1 MIRCKLYLSFF
12 IINIRVLYYKRFLL
26 NRTTT
31 FFTKWSEGMKAIPL
45 FLIISLIHI
54 VYNYNIF
61 SKITWTSCHK
71 CISIQIILVK
81 VQKNKKKHL
90 KCISIQIILVKVQKN
105 KKASKKIRNINLIKI
120 RYLPH
125 GPL

>member
-1 MIRCKLYLSFF
+1 
-12 IINIRVLYYKRFLL
+12 
-26 NRTTT
+26 
-31 FFTKWSEGMKAIPL
+31 MKAIPL

-61 SKITWTSCHK
+61 SKSTWASCH
-71 CISIQIILVK
+71 
-81 VQKNKKKHL
+81 

-125 GPL
+125 GPLL